1 MEIQRSP
8 VMIAGK
14 AQGYGKGTAATGARG
29 FAFLSGAVGVDPDTG
44 NIPEGIGEQT
54 KIAMEAIKTRLEEY
68 GTSLKNI
75 LHIWLYLKGQFPNA
89 IVNDPGWK
97 ECAKTIEDF
106 WQKHYPEFLR
116 GNNPPANTL
125 LGVTS
130 LARPEFKVEIEV
142 VAAIS

>member
-44 NIPEGIGEQT
+44 NIPEGIGEQA

-68 GTSLKNI
+68 DTSLKNI

-89 IVNDPGWK
+89 IVNDPGW
-97 ECAKTIEDF
+97 
-106 WQKHYPEFLR
+106 
-116 GNNPPANTL
+116 
-125 LGVTS
+125 S
-130 LARPEFKVEIEV
+130 LSPQAARRFCR
-142 VAAIS
+142 